1 MRTRLSTSPVPPGS
15 LCHRYRSSGPNP
27 ARVTSRL
34 PVRAFPW
41 IMLLLLL
48 VAGCGGSDGSADPG
62 GEDHPGQDPA
72 APCILELVD
81 TGVRLDPD
89 PEGRFP
95 DPVRGVAMDG
105 DGRFLTLTSTPG
117 TLALWGAEGGFQ
129 AVVGRPGDG
138 PQEFGL
144 ISAVLAGLSGTFHV
158 IHDDRWSMVTPSLEV
173 IPVTR
178 SPLLFSERSQ
188 GVAVAHGGRLLVPGW
203 EPGGPVAMLL
213 GTNGEVER
221 EFGKLPASSP
231 PLLLPPGLAHW
242 PGEST
247 FVAGPILWT
256 DSSYV
261 LERWSLDGELVDR
274 WERTAEWIGVE
285 VGAGADVPIVGRIG
299 LHLPGIIHLSA
310 SLPNPALRVG
320 AEGMEGSPR
329 WPRFEL
335 LESETGS
342 LLASGWYGF
351 SGSTVGE
358 MWGRIPGSGLT
369 YRIVTTSDGLERLEI
384 LRMEL
389 RDRPRSEAGECAD
402 GHPLPLDG

>member
-1 MRTRLSTSPVPPGS
+1 M
-15 LCHRYRSSGPNP
+15 
-27 ARVTSRL
+27 
-34 PVRAFPW
+34 
-41 IMLLLLL
+41 ILLLLGT
-48 VAGCGGSDGSADPG
+48 GCGGSGGSAGPG
-62 GEDHPGQDPA
+62 SADHPGQDPA
-72 APCILELVD
+72 APCILDLVD

-144 ISAVLAGLSGTFHV
+144 ISAVLLGPSGTFHV
-158 IHDDRWSMVTPSLEV
+158 IHDDRWSMVTPSMEV
-173 IPVTR
+173 VPVTR

-188 GVAVAHGGRLLVPGW
+188 GVAVALGDRLLVPGW

-221 EFGKLPASSP
+221 EFGTLPAPSL

-247 FVAGPILWT
+247 FVAGPLLWT

-274 WERTAEWIGVE
+274 WERTAQWIE
-285 VGAGADVPIVGRIG
+285 TDVGAGTDVPAVGRIG

-310 SLPNPALRVG
+310 SVPNPALRVG

-335 LESETGS
+335 IESETGS
-342 LLASGWYGF
+342 LLAGGWYGF

-369 YRIVTTSDGLERLEI
+369 YRIVTTSGGLERLEI
-384 LRMEL
+384 LSMEL
-389 RDRPRSEAGECAD
+389 RAHPGSQAGECAD